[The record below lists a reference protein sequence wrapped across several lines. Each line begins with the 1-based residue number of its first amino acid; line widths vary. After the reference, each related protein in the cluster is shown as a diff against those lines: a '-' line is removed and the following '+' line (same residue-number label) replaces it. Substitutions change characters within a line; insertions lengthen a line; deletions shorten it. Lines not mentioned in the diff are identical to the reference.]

1 MIRDRGQEG
10 VPDLLRR
17 RATRQQAAQQCLGLI
32 AALVI
37 DELREAARPPA
48 AEPYS
53 RATSAG
59 SGWGRGGRRTSV
71 RLTVARPWMTGS
83 VLSGPSNADA
93 IVRQSASVAREWFH
107 PYSARVAP

>member
-1 MIRDRGQEG
+1 MIAVRNACRISSGEAPPASRPRSSASASSPRSSSMRSG
-10 VPDLLRR
+10 K
-17 RATRQQAAQQCLGLI
+17 
-32 AALVI
+32 
-37 DELREAARPPA
+37 AARPPA

-53 RATSAG
+53 RTTSAG

-83 VLSGPSNADA
+83 VLSGPSNAAA
-93 IVRQSASVAREWFH
+93 IVRQSASVASEWFH